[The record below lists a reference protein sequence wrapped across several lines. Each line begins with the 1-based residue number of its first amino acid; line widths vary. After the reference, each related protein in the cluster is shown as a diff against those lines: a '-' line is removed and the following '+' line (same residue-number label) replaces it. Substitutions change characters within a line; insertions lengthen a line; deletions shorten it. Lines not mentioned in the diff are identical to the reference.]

1 MIEDMRLETTWQM
14 NKVLRSVIL
23 VSIWRI
29 SSSGKWFKDVGLM
42 FVSGDFSISFIFI
55 NMKPYWL
62 IAVFLLFH
70 PILKKEML

>member
-29 SSSGKWFKDVGLM
+29 SSSGKWFKDVGL

-55 NMKPYWL
+55 NL
-62 IAVFLLFH
+62 DNEALLANCCF
-70 PILKKEML
+70 PIG